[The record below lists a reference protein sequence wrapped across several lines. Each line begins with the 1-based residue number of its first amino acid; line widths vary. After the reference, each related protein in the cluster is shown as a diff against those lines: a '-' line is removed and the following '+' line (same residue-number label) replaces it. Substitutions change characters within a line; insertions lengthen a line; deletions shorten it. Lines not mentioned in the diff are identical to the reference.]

1 MKKLIMTIAI
11 VLGLS
16 MTSFAQ
22 GGLFH
27 RGANAD
33 GTPAEVSL
41 TGDGTKTSSNTPM
54 LPIHEPTDG
63 TSGQDQPAPLGSGI
77 VLLTALGAGYMVAK
91 RRREE

>member
-1 MKKLIMTIAI
+1 MTIAI

-41 TGDGTKTSSNTPM
+41 TGDGTKGPGDHTPM
-54 LPIHEPTDG
+54 LPIHEQ
-63 TSGQDQPAPLGSGI
+63 SGSQPAPLGSGI
-77 VLLTALGAGYMVAK
+77 VLLTALGAGYIVAK
-91 RRREE
+91 KRREE

>member
-1 MKKLIMTIAI
+1 MKKQIITIAI

-41 TGDGTKTSSNTPM
+41 TGDGTKGNNRDGEPLLPM
-54 LPIHEPTDG
+54 HNQTE
-63 TSGQDQPAPLGSGI
+63 SQNAPLGSGI
-77 VLLTALGAGYMVAK
+77 VLLTALGAGYVVAK
-91 RRREE
+91 RRK

>member
-1 MKKLIMTIAI
+1 MKKQIMTIAI

-33 GTPAEVSL
+33 GTPAEIFSDLALMEREGLDVPETVRL
-41 TGDGTKTSSNTPM
+41 QHDLRAAGM
-54 LPIHEPTDG
+54 VLPD
-63 TSGQDQPAPLGSGI
+63 
-77 VLLTALGAGYMVAK
+77 TAL
-91 RRREE
+91 

>member
-1 MKKLIMTIAI
+1 MKKQIITIAI

-41 TGDGTKTSSNTPM
+41 TGDGTKGNRSGEPM
-54 LPIHEPTDG
+54 LPIHEQQG
-63 TSGQDQPAPLGSGI
+63 SQPAPLGSGI
-77 VLLTALGAGYMVAK
+77 VLLTALGAGYVVAK
-91 RRREE
+91 RRKE

>member
-1 MKKLIMTIAI
+1 MKKQIMTIAI

-33 GTPAEVSL
+33 GTPSEVSL
-41 TGDGTKTSSNTPM
+41 TGDGSKGSGVNTPM
-54 LPIHEPTDG
+54 LPIHEQNG
-63 TSGQDQPAPLGSGI
+63 SQPAPLGSGI
-77 VLLTALGAGYMVAK
+77 VLLTALGAGYAVAK
-91 RRREE
+91 RRKE

>member
-1 MKKLIMTIAI
+1 MTIAI

-33 GTPAEVSL
+33 GTPAEVSI
-41 TGDGTKTSSNTPM
+41 TGDGTKGPGDGTPM
-54 LPIHEPTDG
+54 LPIHQQDG
-63 TSGQDQPAPLGSGI
+63 ENQSAPLGSGI
-77 VLLTALGAGYMVAK
+77 ALLTALGAGYLVSK
-91 RRREE
+91 KHREE

>member
-1 MKKLIMTIAI
+1 MTIAI

-33 GTPAEVSL
+33 GTPSEVSL
-41 TGDGTKTSSNTPM
+41 TGDGMMGNRGDVDTPL
-54 LPIHEPTDG
+54 LPMHNQTD
-63 TSGQDQPAPLGSGI
+63 SQNAPLGSGI
-77 VLLTALGAGYMVAK
+77 VLLTALGAGYVVAK
-91 RRREE
+91 RRKE

>member
-1 MKKLIMTIAI
+1 MTIAI

-33 GTPAEVSL
+33 GTPSEVSL
-41 TGDGTKTSSNTPM
+41 TGDGTKGNRGDVDTPL
-54 LPIHEPTDG
+54 LPMHNQTD
-63 TSGQDQPAPLGSGI
+63 SQNAPLGSGI
-77 VLLTALGAGYMVAK
+77 VLLTALGAGYVVAK
-91 RRREE
+91 RRKE

>member
-1 MKKLIMTIAI
+1 MKKQLITIAI

-41 TGDGTKTSSNTPM
+41 TGDGTKGNRSGEPM
-54 LPIHEPTDG
+54 LPIHEQQG
-63 TSGQDQPAPLGSGI
+63 SQPAPLGSGI
-77 VLLTALGAGYMVAK
+77 VLLTALGAGYVVAK
-91 RRREE
+91 RRKD

>member
-1 MKKLIMTIAI
+1 MKKLIITTAI

-41 TGDGTKTSSNTPM
+41 TGDGTKGNRSGEPLLPM
-54 LPIHEPTDG
+54 HNQTD
-63 TSGQDQPAPLGSGI
+63 SQNAPLGSGI
-77 VLLTALGAGYMVAK
+77 VLLTALGAGYVVAK
-91 RRREE
+91 RRK

>member
-1 MKKLIMTIAI
+1 MTIAI

-41 TGDGTKTSSNTPM
+41 TGDGTKGNGDIHTPLLPKHNNDGSNQ
-54 LPIHEPTDG
+54 
-63 TSGQDQPAPLGSGI
+63 SAPLGSGI
-77 VLLTALGAGYMVAK
+77 ILLTALGAGYLMSK
-91 RRREE
+91 KHREE

>member
-1 MKKLIMTIAI
+1 MKKQLMTIAI

-33 GTPAEVSL
+33 GTPAEVSI
-41 TGDGTKTSSNTPM
+41 TGDGSKGAGNNTPM
-54 LPIHEPTDG
+54 LPIHEQQG
-63 TSGQDQPAPLGSGI
+63 SQPAPLGNGI
-77 VLLTALGAGYMVAK
+77 VLLTALGAGYLMSK
-91 RRREE
+91 KHREE

>member
-1 MKKLIMTIAI
+1 MKKQIMTIAI

-41 TGDGTKTSSNTPM
+41 TGDGTKGNRSGDTPM
-54 LPIHEPTDG
+54 LPIHNQEG
-63 TSGQDQPAPLGSGI
+63 GQPAPLGSGI
-77 VLLTALGAGYMVAK
+77 VLLTALGAGYAVAK

>member
-1 MKKLIMTIAI
+1 MTIAI

-41 TGDGTKTSSNTPM
+41 TGDGFKGAGNNTPM
-54 LPIHEPTDG
+54 LPIHN
-63 TSGQDQPAPLGSGI
+63 QDSNQPAPLGSGI
-77 VLLTALGAGYMVAK
+77 ALLTALGAGYLMSK
-91 RRREE
+91 KRREE

>member
-1 MKKLIMTIAI
+1 MKKLIITIAI

-33 GTPAEVSL
+33 GTPSEVSL
-41 TGDGTKTSSNTPM
+41 TGDGTRGPGDHTPM
-54 LPIHEPTDG
+54 LPIHQQDG
-63 TSGQDQPAPLGSGI
+63 ENQPAPLGSGI
-77 VLLTALGAGYMVAK
+77 ALLTALGAGYLISK
-91 RRREE
+91 RREE

>member
-1 MKKLIMTIAI
+1 MKKQIMTIAI

-33 GTPAEVSL
+33 GTPAEVSI
-41 TGDGTKTSSNTPM
+41 TGDGTKGPGDHTPM
-54 LPIHEPTDG
+54 LPIHQQDG
-63 TSGQDQPAPLGSGI
+63 ENQPAPLGSGI
-77 VLLTALGAGYMVAK
+77 ALLTALGAGYLMSK
-91 RRREE
+91 KHREE

>member
-1 MKKLIMTIAI
+1 MKKQIMTIAI

-41 TGDGTKTSSNTPM
+41 TGDGTKGNRSGEPM
-54 LPIHEPTDG
+54 LPIHEQQG
-63 TSGQDQPAPLGSGI
+63 SQPAPLGSGI
-77 VLLTALGAGYMVAK
+77 ALLTALGAGYVVAK
-91 RRREE
+91 RRKE